1 MDTLDCLPT
10 QVWQARRAHVFE
22 LVVSL
27 GMPLREHASALRA
40 GTATYHAA
48 LAETLVPLLQG
59 VMRTFRYFIAY
70 DLTKTTKE
78 ADYAKQP
85 AADYDDYA
93 ASKLRDY
100 ALGADGGIGYGQ
112 LTVLVGQLGGQET
125 PTWMLPEVEPSA
137 FLSTALAQWTPL
149 LDALPLAAAARAR
162 RARQRTDVL
171 HAVLSA
177 NAWADAALSG
187 WMHAAAEEE
196 SLAAQAVAQAEGA
209 LTKLRQVESKRAA
222 AADAKETAEAAH
234 AAHMWEG
241 VQRTLLREQAAWEE
255 PGSSGGA
262 HFWEHL
268 EVEDTGPGRRRPL
281 LVPNPMGT
289 DHKQASLTQQKSG
302 GSRAWPISA
311 DPRVQLRLLLLESAL
326 LHTRL
331 PVPRK
336 GKRVRSAVAPACLEE
351 LPDRP
356 ARRHTIHRR
365 SRRE

>member
-1 MDTLDCLPT
+1 M
-10 QVWQARRAHVFE
+10 FE